1 MLEKTS
7 HNFGINTWAF
17 RQSASS
23 WKHEK
28 LMGTIIKRSRTNCPW
43 AKIQEPCKNPM
54 QSCNRRLQYAKNLGG
69 AFGTVLWS
77 RSTFVPWRNGVEG
90 MLGVDGITSCV
101 CEVSWTRHRS
111 DISVTFWVFISQS
124 FLSPFRYLFRWML
137 NEIMLSRSDRGDL
150 PVISLLGVLNL
161 QLRGIEGGDYYSS

>member
-7 HNFGINTWAF
+7 HNFGINNSAF

-28 LMGTIIKRSRTNCPW
+28 LMGTIIKRSRTNRPW
-43 AKIQEPCKNPM
+43 AKIQEPWTRTM

-69 AFGTVLWS
+69 GGAFGTVLWS
-77 RSTFVPWRNGVEG
+77 RSTFVPRRKGVEG
-90 MLGVDGITSCV
+90 MLGVDGITSRV

-111 DISVTFWVFISQS
+111 DISVTFWVFISQL
-124 FLSPFRYLFRWML
+124 FLSPFRYLFRWMV

-150 PVISLLGVLNL
+150 PVISLFWGS
-161 QLRGIEGGDYYSS
+161 QSSFERNWGW